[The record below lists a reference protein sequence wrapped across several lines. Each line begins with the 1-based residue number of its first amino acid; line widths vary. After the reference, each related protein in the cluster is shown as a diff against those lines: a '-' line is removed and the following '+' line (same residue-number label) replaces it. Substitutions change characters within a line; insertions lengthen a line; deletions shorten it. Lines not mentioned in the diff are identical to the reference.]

1 MTLSDRLWINQYDPA
16 VLGMNVYVRGQIGD
30 PDANLVQVTMLDEK
44 TGVPVFTNRAATRAD
59 VGAYEIQ
66 LTSEETEV
74 VGPFTLTWTYALSGT
89 TESSQIAVQV
99 GQFSPEYAALSDGMK
114 GIVEQGWNRF
124 EDLFDSPL
132 GGPNLQVYAQSHF
145 NRGRIAQLL
154 RFAVG
159 RLNTAAQPY
168 QTYTLDGDGGAAFP
182 IAAWGALL
190 EQALYVEILKH
201 LRRSYVE
208 QPLLQGGEVT
218 RHDRRDYMDR
228 WSQVLQDEQT
238 QLKEQLDVFKIRAM
252 GLGRPA
258 VLVSGGAYGR
268 APSGVRY
275 MGTRGRPRFY
285 RPGLY

>member
-30 PDANLVQVTMLDEK
+30 PDANLVQVTMIDEK
-44 TGVPVFTNRAATRAD
+44 TGAPVFTNRAATRAD

-74 VGPFTLTWTYALSGT
+74 IGPFTLTWSYALSGV
-89 TESSQIAVQV
+89 TESSEIAVQV
-99 GQFSPEYAALSDGMK
+99 GQFSPEYAALSDDMK

-218 RHDRRDYMDR
+218 RHDRRDYMQR
-228 WSQVLQDEQT
+228 WSEVLADEQA

-258 VLVSGGAYGR
+258 VLVSGGVYGR
-268 APSGVRY
+268 SPSGVKY

>member
-1 MTLSDRLWINQYDPA
+1 VTLPDRIWINQFDPA
-16 VLGMNVYVRGQIGD
+16 VLGMHVYVRGQIGD
-30 PDANLVQVTMLDEK
+30 PDSNLVHVTMVNES
-44 TGVPVFTNRAATRAD
+44 TGAPVFTSRAATRTD
-59 VGAYEIQ
+59 VGAYEIT

-74 VGPFTLTWTYALSGT
+74 IGPFQLTWTYALSSI
-89 TESSQIAVQV
+89 TESVAMAIQV
-99 GQFSPEYAALSDGMK
+99 GEFSPEYAALSDGMK
-114 GIVEQGWNRF
+114 FIVEQGWNRF

-145 NRGRIAQLL
+145 NRARIAQLL

-168 QTYTLDGDGGAAFP
+168 QTYTLDGDGGATFP
-182 IAAWGALL
+182 IATWGALL
-190 EQALYVEILKH
+190 EQALYCEILKH

-228 WSQVLQDEQT
+228 WSQVLSDEQQ

-268 APSGVRY
+268 APSGIQY

>member
-1 MTLSDRLWINQYDPA
+1 MTLSDRMWINQYDPV
-16 VLGMNVYVRGQIGD
+16 VLGMHVYVRGQIGD
-30 PDANLVQVTMLDEK
+30 PDSNLVQVTMTNEV
-44 TGVPVFTNRAATRAD
+44 TGAPVFTNRPATRAD

-66 LTSEETEV
+66 LTSDETAEI
-74 VGPFTLTWTYALSGT
+74 GPFTLTWHYALDAMP
-89 TESSQIAVQV
+89 ESFATPVQI
-99 GQFSPEYAALSDGMK
+99 GEFSPDYAKLSDGMK
-114 GIVEQGWNRF
+114 DIVEQGWNRF

-132 GGPNLQVYAQSHF
+132 GGPNLQAYAQSHF

-208 QPLLQGGEVT
+208 QPLLMGGEVT

-268 APSGVRY
+268 SPSGVRY

>member
-44 TGVPVFTNRAATRAD
+44 TGVPVFTSRAATRAD

-89 TESSQIAVQV
+89 TESSEIAVQV
-99 GQFSPEYAALSDGMK
+99 GQFSPEYAALSDDMK

>member
-1 MTLSDRLWINQYDPA
+1 MTLSDRMWINQYDPV
-16 VLGMNVYVRGQIGD
+16 VLGMHVYVRGQIGD
-30 PDANLVQVTMLDEK
+30 PDSSLVQVTMTNEV
-44 TGVPVFTNRAATRAD
+44 TGAPVFTNRSATRAD

-66 LTSEETEV
+66 LTSDETAEI
-74 VGPFTLTWTYALSGT
+74 GPFTLTWHYALDAMP
-89 TESSQIAVQV
+89 ESFATPVQI
-99 GQFSPEYAALSDGMK
+99 GEFSPDYAKLSDGMK
-114 GIVEQGWNRF
+114 DIVEQGWNRF

-208 QPLLQGGEVT
+208 QPLL
-218 RHDRRDYMDR
+218 
-228 WSQVLQDEQT
+228 
-238 QLKEQLDVFKIRAM
+238 M
-252 GLGRPA
+252 G
-258 VLVSGGAYGR
+258 
-268 APSGVRY
+268 
-275 MGTRGRPRFY
+275 
-285 RPGLY
+285 

>member
-1 MTLSDRLWINQYDPA
+1 MTLSDRLWINQYDAA
-16 VLGMNVYVRGQIGD
+16 VLGINVYVRGQIGD
-30 PDANLVQVTMLDEK
+30 PDANLVQVTMVNDV
-44 TGVPVFTNRAATRAD
+44 TGAPVFTNRAATRAA

-66 LTSEETEV
+66 LTSAETEV
-74 VGPFTLTWTYALSGT
+74 IGPYTLVWTYALSGV
-89 TESSQIAVQV
+89 TENSDLTVQV
-99 GQFSPEYAALSDGMK
+99 GEFSPDYAALSDGMK
-114 GIVEQGWNRF
+114 SIVEHGWNRF

-159 RLNTAAQPY
+159 RLNTAAQPF

-182 IAAWGALL
+182 IAQWGALL

-208 QPLLQGGEVT
+208 QPMLQGGEVT

-228 WSQVLQDEQT
+228 WSQVLNDEQQ
-238 QLKEQLDVFKIRAM
+238 QLKDQLDVFKIRAM

-258 VLVSGGAYGR
+258 ILVSGGAYGR
-268 APSGVRY
+268 SPSGVRY